1 MTKRVPI
8 YKMHSKWH
16 INKMLPSI
24 YQEIDTPNYILPWLH
39 ITFSLQHFTL
49 CVTFTTIH
57 CSSC

>member
-1 MTKRVPI
+1 
-8 YKMHSKWH
+8 
-16 INKMLPSI
+16 MLPSI